1 MATVN
6 YDLVFDGED
15 DYIEIPDNADFSV
28 ATTGQ
33 LSVSAW
39 IRPDVLTFPVSQS
52 TGYVHWMG
60 KGEIGQHEW
69 AFRMYN
75 LDTTDIPPR
84 PNRISFYVFNLD
96 GGQGIGS
103 HFQEPVQAGQ
113 WIHVV
118 GIADGEKT
126 SIYKDGEFK
135 DCDRYIGTGAGPCHN
150 YPPDRWITPTR
161 GTAPLRLGTR
171 DRGSYFLG
179 AIREVRIWSRAL
191 MTTEVGAVFCGAAPS
206 DGLVAEYL
214 LGGDIALD
222 SSGLHNGLIAGATW
236 VAEMHPDFRGAG

>member
-15 DYIEIPDNADFSV
+15 DYIEISDHVDFSV

-39 IRPDVLTFPVSQS
+39 IRPDVLTFPVFQS

-60 KGEIGQHEW
+60 KGEPQQSEW

-75 LDTTDIPPR
+75 KQTTDIPPR
-84 PNRISFYVFNLD
+84 PNRISFYVFD
-96 GGQGIGS
+96 PAHREGIGS
-103 HFQEPVQAGQ
+103 YFQEPVQAGE

-118 GIADGEKT
+118 GMAAAEKT
-126 SIYKDGEFK
+126 SIYKNGEFK
-135 DCDRYIGTGAGPCHN
+135 KCDRYTGTGPGPCHN
-150 YPPDRWITPTR
+150 YPPERWITPTHV
-161 GTAPLRLGTR
+161 TAPLRIGTR
-171 DRGSYFLG
+171 DRASFFLG
-179 AIREVRIWSRAL
+179 AIREVRIWRRAL
-191 MTTEVGAVFCGAAPS
+191 TAAEVGALYRGCVPQ

-214 LGGDIALD
+214 LGRDIALD
-222 SSGLHNGLIAGATW
+222 STGLHNGVIAGATW
-236 VAEMHPDFRGAG
+236 VAS

>member
-60 KGEIGQHEW
+60 KGEAGQQEW
-69 AFRMYN
+69 VFRMYN
-75 LDTTDIPPR
+75 EKTTDTPPR
-84 PNRISFYVFNLD
+84 PNRISFYVFNPN
-96 GGQGIGS
+96 GGEGIGS
-103 HFQEPVQAGQ
+103 YVQEPVQAGV

-118 GIADGEKT
+118 GIADGEQT
-126 SIYKDGEFK
+126 SIYKNGEFN
-135 DCDRYIGTGAGPCHN
+135 DCDRYTGTGPGPCHN
-150 YPPDRWITPTR
+150 YPPNRWITPAR
-161 GTAPLRLGTR
+161 GTAPLRIGTR
-171 DRGSYFLG
+171 DRKSYFLG

-191 MTTEVGAVFCGAAPS
+191 SEVEVGALYSGPVPQ
-206 DGLVAEYL
+206 DHLVAEYL
-214 LGGDIALD
+214 LRRDVALD
-222 SSGLHNGLIAGATW
+222 CLGLHNGVIAGATW
-236 VAEMHPDFRGAG
+236 VAS